1 MDMFAFATTL
11 HQGKR
16 FFTHPITLIAFSE
29 PVETQPVVK
38 AEFAVAKRIMKKAV
52 HRNRAKRQM
61 RAAYQNIART
71 ITFSTSVHL
80 IFFYTEKT
88 EIPFA
93 EIESAMLQNIHNLQ
107 FIIDN

>member
-1 MDMFAFATTL
+1 MFDFATTL

-16 FFTHPITLIAFSE
+16 FFTYPITLIVLS
-29 PVETQPVVK
+29 QPIEDKQFVK

-71 ITFSTSVHL
+71 ITFSTNVHL

-93 EIESAMLQNIHNLQ
+93 DIESAMLQNIHNLQ
-107 FIIDN
+107 LIINN